1 MKKAPEPAMNTVPRV
16 WSRDSFLKI
25 NEMRAEME
33 DRSWAAQGE
42 QECKRVRMVPI
53 ARRAW
58 DGAGLTS
65 VGRMRTLKRR

>member
-1 MKKAPEPAMNTVPRV
+1 MMKKAPEPAIKTVPRV

-42 QECKRVRMVPI
+42 QEC
-53 ARRAW
+53 
-58 DGAGLTS
+58 G
-65 VGRMRTLKRR
+65 